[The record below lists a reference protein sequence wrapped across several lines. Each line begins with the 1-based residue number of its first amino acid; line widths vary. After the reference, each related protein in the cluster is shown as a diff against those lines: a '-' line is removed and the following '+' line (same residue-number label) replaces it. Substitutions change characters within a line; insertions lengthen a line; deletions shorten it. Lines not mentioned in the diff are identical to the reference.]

1 MWEDIEG
8 EEECRGSFFL
18 KYMEWKVE
26 ATIGRCGSQLTGW
39 TVWQP
44 ETNGTMSDKVYLS
57 PSHFKGENGK
67 EIGEMFAD
75 KFYSSLHHSHQT

>member
-8 EEECRGSFFL
+8 EEECGGSFFL

-57 PSHFKGENGK
+57 PSRFKGENGK
-67 EIGEMFAD
+67 EIGETFAD